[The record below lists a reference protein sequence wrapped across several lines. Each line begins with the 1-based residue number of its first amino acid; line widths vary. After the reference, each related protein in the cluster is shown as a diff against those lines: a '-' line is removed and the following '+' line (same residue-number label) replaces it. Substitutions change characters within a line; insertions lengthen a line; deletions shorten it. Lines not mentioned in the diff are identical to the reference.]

1 MISDDYCLHSM
12 MFSLRAFVDS
22 TSHNQPSLP
31 TCYHYAQTLQL
42 LQSCLNEF
50 DQTSSIS
57 DPTIMVVVTLATAAE
72 ISGEFLDLESHIK
85 GLEKMVSLRG
95 GVRALN
101 TNDNNLHIKVCRSVS
116 ALSSPFSP
124 FDGFTHVQY
133 QQNF

>member
-1 MISDDYCLHSM
+1 
-12 MFSLRAFVDS
+12 MFSLRTFVDS

-42 LQSCLNEF
+42 LQSRLNEF

-57 DPTIMVVVTLATAAE
+57 DPTITVVVTLATAAE
-72 ISGEFLDLESHIK
+72 LSGEFLDLDSHIK
-85 GLEKMVSLRG
+85 GLENIVSLRR

-101 TNDNNLHIKVCRSVS
+101 TNDNNLHINVCRLVS

-124 FDGFTHVQY
+124 FDGFTHVQC
-133 QQNF
+133 QHSF